1 MEFHEKTRIKA
12 IGNLLQYYESDLVYI
27 RNFRRFREGRIEGP
41 SYLSTRPGTFRSFL
55 NEYRVARNRKRGE
68 TESLLSTILD
78 WVKSPRADDVD
89 GLAKMIRNVT
99 FEKTMTSLAS
109 KILFL
114 NNPSVIVPCDSLN
127 RAALGLKLNEYG
139 IFRSRMEAVRD
150 KHLSEIAAW
159 LAPVEEYLTLVES
172 GFHNEIESLG
182 AIRVNR
188 FVDKLLWVKGLEIK
202 LKEDTKISEERSLR

>member
-1 MEFHEKTRIKA
+1 
-12 IGNLLQYYESDLVYI
+12 
-27 RNFRRFREGRIEGP
+27 
-41 SYLSTRPGTFRSFL
+41 
-55 NEYRVARNRKRGE
+55 
-68 TESLLSTILD
+68 
-78 WVKSPRADDVD
+78 
-89 GLAKMIRNVT
+89 
-99 FEKTMTSLAS
+99 
-109 KILFL
+109 
-114 NNPSVIVPCDSLN
+114 
-127 RAALGLKLNEYG
+127 
-139 IFRSRMEAVRD
+139 MEAVRD